1 MSADKYAQYIRDRNG
16 SFLGVNQTW
25 VVLVGTSV
33 DNGTQDVAREM
44 NILARKFKRAKKTT
58 YRWDFVDYIVDD

>member
-1 MSADKYAQYIRDRNG
+1 MGA
-16 SFLGVNQTW
+16 NQTW